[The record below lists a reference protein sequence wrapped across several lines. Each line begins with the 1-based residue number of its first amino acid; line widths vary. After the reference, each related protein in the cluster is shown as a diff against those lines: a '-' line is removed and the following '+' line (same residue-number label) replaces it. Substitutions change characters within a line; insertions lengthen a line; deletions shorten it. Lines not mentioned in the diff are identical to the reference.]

1 MDCMLDIEDI
11 RVLLPH
17 RYPML
22 LVDRV
27 LELTPGQR
35 VVGLKNV
42 TINEPFF
49 DGHFPTQAIMP
60 GVLILESMAQIA
72 GLMILS
78 LKEQRG
84 RIPFLA
90 SMDNVKFRKPVVP
103 GDTLITEA
111 NLIKVRGMIGKVR
124 MVARVAGVVVAE
136 CDMTFAL
143 KEAEPHSPEQVL
155 EKLRFGDPDRAGSEA
170 ASTATERAEAHP
182 TDEGDSNRV

>member
-1 MDCMLDIEDI
+1 MDCMLDVEDI

-22 LVDRV
+22 LVDKV
-27 LELTPGQR
+27 LELTPGKR
-35 VVGLKNV
+35 VVALKNV

-60 GVLILESMAQIA
+60 GVLILESMAQVA

-78 LKEQRG
+78 LSEQSG
-84 RIPFLA
+84 KIPFLA

-111 NLIKVRGMIGKVR
+111 HLIKVRGMIGKVR
-124 MVARVAGVVVAE
+124 MVARVDGGVVAE

-143 KEAEPHSPEQVL
+143 KEAVHHSPDQVL
-155 EKLRFGDPDRAGSEA
+155 EKLRA
-170 ASTATERAEAHP
+170 ARMETSDAETVS

>member
-11 RVLLPH
+11 RALLPH

-22 LVDRV
+22 LVDKV
-27 LELTPGQR
+27 LELTPGER

-49 DGHFPTQAIMP
+49 NGHFPTQAIMP
-60 GVLILESMAQIA
+60 GVLILESMAQVA
-72 GLMILS
+72 GLMMLS
-78 LKEQRG
+78 LREQRG
-84 RIPFLA
+84 KIPFLA
-90 SMDNVKFRKPVVP
+90 AMDNVKFRKPVVP

-111 NLIKVRGMIGKVR
+111 NLVKVRGMIGKVR
-124 MVARVAGVVVAE
+124 MVARVAGTVVAE

-143 KEAEPHSPEQVL
+143 KEAESHTPEQVL
-155 EKLRFGDPDRAGSEA
+155 EKLQGGHSNPAGSTA
-170 ASTATERAEAHP
+170 AP

>member
-1 MDCMLDIEDI
+1 MDCTLDIEDI

-22 LVDRV
+22 LVDKV
-27 LELTPGQR
+27 LELTPGKR

-60 GVLILESMAQIA
+60 GVLILESMAQVA

-78 LKEQRG
+78 LTEQRG

-111 NLIKVRGMIGKVR
+111 HLTKVRGMIGKVR
-124 MVARVAGVVVAE
+124 MVARVDGAVVAE

-143 KEAEPHSPEQVL
+143 KEAVSHTPEQVL
-155 EKLRFGDPDRAGSEA
+155 EKLRLVRPDPADPA
-170 ASTATERAEAHP
+170 ADPTDEKHAEAHP